1 MSSEDAVELVIRE
14 AREILAN
21 KTEEDFFKFVES
33 KTMEFEQENK
43 VLESVIIW
51 HFFAETAQNLEDEGL
66 LAYSYSK
73 LISRYLLIEEIEKA
87 KEIYDK
93 SIDEGLESFHLD
105 TVRTIFD
112 RRAEA
117 PTQKEIIEL
126 CKKDVFGDYVPIPV
140 TPNVLFENV
149 TQVRNLILNQLPK
162 GIFTVKIFSH
172 KLKNT
177 EEIAISTEILEEF
190 EVISVQEV
198 VRIE

>member
-21 KTEEDFFKFVES
+21 QTEEDFFKFVEN
-33 KTMEFEQENK
+33 KTMEFEQGDK

-51 HFFAETAQNLEDEGL
+51 HFFAETAESLEDVGL

-73 LISRYLLIEEIEKA
+73 LISRYLLLEQIEKA

-93 SIDEGLESFHLD
+93 SIDQGLESFHLD
-105 TVRTIFD
+105 TVRTIFE

-140 TPNVLFENV
+140 APNVLYENV
-149 TQVRNLILNQLPK
+149 TQVRNFVLNQLPS
-162 GIFTVKIFSH
+162 GTFTVKIFNH

-177 EEIAISTEILEEF
+177 EEIALSTEVLEEF
-190 EVISVQEV
+190 EVISVQEI

>member
-1 MSSEDAVELVIRE
+1 MSSEDAVQLVIRE

-21 KTEEDFFKFVES
+21 KSEDEFFIFVEN
-33 KTMEFEQENK
+33 KTREFEQEDK

-51 HFFAETAQNLEDEGL
+51 HFFSETAESIEDAEL

-73 LISRYLLIEEIEKA
+73 LISRYLLLEENNKA

-93 SIDEGLESFHLD
+93 SIEEGLESFHLN
-105 TVRTIFD
+105 TVRTIFEL
-112 RRAEA
+112 RSEV
-117 PTQKEIIEL
+117 PTQKEIVEL
-126 CKKDVFGDYVPIPV
+126 CKKDVFGDYVQIPV
-140 TPNVLFENV
+140 APSVLFENV
-149 TQVRNLILNQLPK
+149 TQARNFVLNQLPS
-162 GIFTVKIFSH
+162 GTFTLKIYNH

-177 EEIAISTEILEEF
+177 EEIAMSTEVLEEF